1 MVFLLPAAAPKKLDI
16 DFIPFLSTLAN
27 DFCAAVNFVLI
38 YNKTKNQKTIEWKD
52 MTKVRIFL
60 NEKNLQIEIN
70 DKEERF
76 NRSEVIFKLKKTLYL
91 QLSS

>member
-1 MVFLLPAAAPKKLDI
+1 MLPAAAPKKLDI

-38 YNKTKNQKTIEWKD
+38 YNKTKHQKK
-52 MTKVRIFL
+52 L
-60 NEKNLQIEIN
+60 NERIWPKLGYSLTRRVQIEIN

-76 NRSEVIFKLKKTLYL
+76 NRSEVIFKLKKNFATFKLKKF
-91 QLSS
+91 